1 MKKIFFLILPVI
13 LLFFAG
19 CEKNDPLSEQGTL
32 TDNVVPFNLL
42 AQMPDASAGD
52 TLTLRTVCWAID
64 DNIDSVNFTHEG
76 FKLRSF
82 DILMEI
88 TFEDSLHV
96 LSTEFTQDTIFTP
109 TTMIASYPE
118 QGQSLNDFYQ
128 TQENAY
134 VIEHEFVVPD
144 YYALT
149 NETNED
155 LILALNEDLFDFVV
169 EELIPQFNRSVM
181 RTVFPD
187 INPFS
192 LDYFVV
198 DDNGFYTGE
207 ITAEAEQYIRDN
219 FTAGIMAEFI
229 SDASAEDETRV
240 TVQSTA
246 TLDVEG
252 SSFASERTFKII

>member
-1 MKKIFFLILPVI
+1 MKKIFLLTLPV
-13 LLFFAG
+13 LLVFFAG
-19 CEKNDPLSEQGTL
+19 CEKNDPLADQGDL
-32 TDNVVPFNLL
+32 TGNVVPFNLL

-64 DNIDSVNFTHEG
+64 DNIDSVVFTHEG
-76 FKLRSF
+76 FKLRNFEIVMETTF
-82 DILMEI
+82 D
-88 TFEDSLHV
+88 DSLHV
-96 LSTEFTQDTIFTP
+96 ISTVFTQDTIFTP
-109 TTMIASYPE
+109 TTMVASYPE

-134 VIEHEFVVPD
+134 VIEHDFVVPE

-149 NETNED
+149 DQTNGD
-155 LILALNEDLFDFVV
+155 LILSLDENIFDFVV

-181 RTVFPD
+181 RVVFPE

-207 ITAEAEQYIRDN
+207 ITPEAEQYIRDN
-219 FTAGIMAEFI
+219 LTPGIMAEFI
-229 SDASAEDETRV
+229 SGASASDETRV
-240 TVQSTA
+240 TVESTA
-246 TLDVEG
+246 ILDVEG
-252 SSFASERTFKII
+252 SSFTSDRTFKII